1 MKHREFNFKKEMS
14 LELYVEERVL
24 FNIKRY
30 RSKATMCRETYLY
43 TNLLAIILGSLIP
56 ILINVN
62 TDKTITTIISFTVV
76 IIVALENV
84 FHFRDRWK
92 NYQIA
97 EELLRR
103 EQYLIQTK
111 GEPYSKLDEQSSFA
125 LFAKNIESIIKQER
139 DRTIQ
144 ARSSEIKTSK
154 QRIE

>member
-1 MKHREFNFKKEMS
+1 MRHKEFNFNKEMT
-14 LELYVEERVL
+14 LELYVEERVI

-43 TNLLAIILGSLIP
+43 TTLFAVILGSLVP
-56 ILINVN
+56 ILINMTTCKIV
-62 TDKTITTIISFTVV
+62 TTIVSFIVV
-76 IIVALENV
+76 MIIALENV

-103 EQYLIQTK
+103 ELYLIQTN
-111 GEPYSKLDEQSSFA
+111 GEPYSKLDEQSSFV
-125 LFAKNIESIIKQER
+125 LFVKNIESIIKQER

-144 ARSSEIKTSK
+144 VRSSEIKK
-154 QRIE
+154 AN